1 MIRRGRLRSLRPFR
15 AERETFC
22 IFEHIYFARPDSNLN
37 GHNVYEFR
45 KELGRTLAR
54 EHPVAAD
61 VVVPVLDS
69 GNTAALGYAEESGI
83 PYEQALIRNH
93 YVRRTFIEPAQSIRH
108 FGVKVKHNAVRGV
121 LAGQARRA
129 RRRLDRA
136 RHHAHED
143 RDA

>member
-1 MIRRGRLRSLRPFR
+1 M
-15 AERETFC
+15 
-22 IFEHIYFARPDSNLN
+22 
-37 GHNVYEFR
+37 
-45 KELGRTLAR
+45 LAR
-54 EHPVAAD
+54 EHPVSAD

-121 LAGQARRA
+121 LQGKRVVLVDDSIVRGTTLTKIVSMLRAARAPTRCTCASRRRRRSGPATTASTRPRA
-129 RRRLDRA
+129 RS
-136 RHHAHED
+136 
-143 RDA
+143 